1 MSVATERAR
10 TRKAAADALPERI
23 AFLGFGLIGGSI
35 ALAIREAGYRG
46 TLVAWTPAGR
56 GPAEAK
62 RRGIVDDAT
71 ATSHATLDG
80 ADLVVLAGPPLA
92 ILAQLDELGGPPRR
106 RLAAATTFTD
116 VASTKARIVA
126 AADGH
131 GLAFVGG
138 HPMAGRETTGVDAAT
153 ADLFLDRPWVI
164 VPGAGARAEDVATTE
179 ALASASGAHPMRLTA
194 AEHDAAVAAISHL
207 PLVLAAALV
216 EAVARGPQREAVW
229 PLAASLAAGGWR
241 DTTRIA
247 RGDPEMGAG
256 ILATNAQP
264 VADGLRALRDV
275 LDGWLEQLEAAE
287 PIDAERA
294 RRRLEA
300 ARTALVEDA

>member
-1 MSVATERAR
+1 MSVTPGGAKAR
-10 TRKAAADALPERI
+10 EAAAAALPDRI
-23 AFLGFGLIGGSI
+23 ALLGLGLIGGSI
-35 ALAIREAGYRG
+35 ALAVREAGYRG

-62 RRGIVDDAT
+62 RRRIVDEVKGTPESALE
-71 ATSHATLDG
+71 AAG
-80 ADLVVLAGPPLA
+80 LVVLAGPPLA
-92 ILAQLDELGGPPRR
+92 ILEQLAELGGRHRR
-106 RLAAATTFTD
+106 RLRAGATVTD
-116 VASTKARIVA
+116 AASTKAQIVA
-126 AADGH
+126 AANRHD
-131 GLAFVGG
+131 LPFVGG
-138 HPMAGRETTGVDAAT
+138 HPMAGRETSGVEAAS
-153 ADLFLDRPWVI
+153 ADLFLDRPWVV
-164 VPGAGARAEDVATTE
+164 VPGSGARPEDVAATE
-179 ALASASGAHPMRLTA
+179 ALAAATGAQPLRLTA

-207 PLVLAAALV
+207 PLVLSAALV

-264 VADGLRALRDV
+264 VAEGLRALRDV
-275 LDGWLEQLEAAE
+275 IDGWLEQLEAAE
-287 PIDAERA
+287 PIDAERL

-300 ARTALVEDA
+300 ARTALTDNA